1 MRQNEQQDGRETTDE
16 YAEENEHLPA
26 EGGLTSGPRTEPVTF
41 GTPVYTSILI
51 ACFVGVSIAQF
62 SADLERSVI
71 VAGFVKPIFVS
82 GEYWRILTGAALHGG
97 VLHLFLNSFAFFSF
111 GRLFE
116 GLSNRAHLPIVF
128 LLAAVGGGVL
138 SLIFKPNG
146 TSVGASGG
154 ILGVVSYLAVYTFAR
169 RQFVSPAFRK
179 DMLVNV
185 AFILAF
191 GLVLYDI
198 IDNYGHV
205 GGLIVG
211 AVYGLIQIPRD
222 PYVDPR
228 AVSSRVES
236 TGLAFLAAWIAISGF
251 SIFLIL
257 SYGG

>member
-1 MRQNEQQDGRETTDE
+1 MSQNEQQDGRETTDE

-51 ACFVGVSIAQF
+51 ACFVGVSMAQF
-62 SADLERSVI
+62 SADLERSVS

-228 AVSSRVES
+228 AVNSKVES

>member
-1 MRQNEQQDGRETTDE
+1 MNQNEKQDDPESTDE
-16 YAEENEHLPA
+16 NAGVNEPLPA
-26 EGGLTSGPRTEPVTF
+26 EGGLTSGPRAEQVTF

-51 ACFVGVSIAQF
+51 ACFVGVSMAQF

-71 VAGFVKPIFVS
+71 AAGFVKPIFVS

-97 VLHLFLNSFAFFSF
+97 VLHLFLNSFAFLSF

-128 LLAAVGGGVL
+128 LLSAVGGGFL
-138 SLIFKPNG
+138 SLIFKPDG

-179 DMLVNV
+179 DMLVNIG
-185 AFILAF
+185 FILAF
-191 GLVLYDI
+191 GLVLYDV
-198 IDNYGHV
+198 IDNYGHI

-211 AVYGLIQIPRD
+211 AVYGFIQIPRD
-222 PYVDPR
+222 PNVDPR
-228 AVSSRVES
+228 SVSGRVES
-236 TGLAFLAAWIAISGF
+236 AGLAFLAAWIAISGF

>member
-1 MRQNEQQDGRETTDE
+1 MNQNEKQDDPESTDE
-16 YAEENEHLPA
+16 NAGVNEPLPA
-26 EGGLTSGPRTEPVTF
+26 EGGLTSGPRAEQVTF

-51 ACFVGVSIAQF
+51 ACFVGVSMAQF

-71 VAGFVKPIFVS
+71 AAGFVKPIFVS

-97 VLHLFLNSFAFFSF
+97 VLHLFLNSFAFLSF

-128 LLAAVGGGVL
+128 LLSAVGGGFL
-138 SLIFKPNG
+138 SLIFKPDG
-146 TSVGASGG
+146 T
-154 ILGVVSYLAVYTFAR
+154 VYTFAR

-179 DMLVNV
+179 DMLVNIG
-185 AFILAF
+185 FILAF
-191 GLVLYDI
+191 GLVLYDV
-198 IDNYGHV
+198 IDNYGHI

-211 AVYGLIQIPRD
+211 AVYGFIQIPRD
-222 PYVDPR
+222 PNVDPR
-228 AVSSRVES
+228 SVSGRVES
-236 TGLAFLAAWIAISGF
+236 AGLAFLAAWIAISGF

>member
-1 MRQNEQQDGRETTDE
+1 MNHNEQQDDRETTDDN
-16 YAEENEHLPA
+16 AEENEHLPA
-26 EGGLTSGPRTEPVTF
+26 EGGLTSGPQTEPVTF
-41 GTPVYTSILI
+41 GTPIYTSILI
-51 ACFVGVSIAQF
+51 ACFVGVSMAQF
-62 SADLERSVI
+62 SAGLDQSVI
-71 VAGFVKPIFVS
+71 AAGFVKPIFVS

-116 GLSNRAHLPIVF
+116 GLSNRAHLSLVF
-128 LLAAVGGGVL
+128 LLAVVGGGVL
-138 SLIFKPNG
+138 SLIFKPEG
-146 TSVGASGG
+146 ASVGASGG
-154 ILGVVSYLAVYTFAR
+154 ILGVVSYLAVYTFSR

-191 GLVLYDI
+191 GLILYDV

-205 GGLIVG
+205 GGLITG

-222 PYVDPR
+222 PSIDPR
-228 AVSSRVES
+228 AVSNRVES

-251 SIFLIL
+251 SVFLIL
-257 SYGG
+257 THSG

>member
-1 MRQNEQQDGRETTDE
+1 MNQNEEQEDHETPDE
-16 YAEENEHLPA
+16 NAEVNEPLPA
-26 EGGLTSGPRTEPVTF
+26 EGGLTSGPRAEPVTF

-51 ACFVGVSIAQF
+51 ACFVGVSMAQF

-71 VAGFVKPIFVS
+71 VAGFVKPIFAS

-138 SLIFKPNG
+138 SIIFKPNG

-198 IDNYGHV
+198 IDNYGHI

-211 AVYGLIQIPRD
+211 AVYGLIQIPRN

-228 AVSSRVES
+228 FVNSRVES
-236 TGLAFLAAWIAISGF
+236 AGLAFLAAWIAISGF

-257 SYGG
+257 S